1 MKFIV
6 ETTIEEA
13 ENGCE
18 HCIYRYAS
26 FSCKPFCPGLN
37 KIVRIREVEPLNK
50 GKCNG
55 SLNPEHESDCELMQ
69 TGAPVCTC
77 GAENRLH
84 IPTHVNGSVGCGD
97 ACKQCGGNS
106 LSCGCC

>member
-1 MKFIV
+1 MKYIV
-6 ETTIEEA
+6 EYDDLTEEFDIKIDKGTWLSVSGYNRGEWA
-13 ENGCE
+13 KK
-18 HCIYRYAS
+18 I
-26 FSCKPFCPGLN
+26 CKLLN
-37 KIVRIREVEPLNK
+37 SKPLNK

-55 SLNPEHESDCELMQ
+55 SLNPEHEPDCELMQ

-77 GAENRLH
+77 DAENRLH
-84 IPTHVNGSVGCGD
+84 IPTHINGSIGCGD